1 MKFAKFLPAAALI
14 VLPFAAPMTAYAA
27 DSSSTTAPATPTTAT
42 NGLSVA
48 GDVALS
54 GICQVEG
61 QFQVGQMMIFR
72 AQVLETNGTTIDP
85 TTTTVAATLSNGDTV
100 TMAYHGAGMWVG
112 TYVIPANTPLGP
124 LAYAMTAKDATG
136 NTGTFVPL
144 GIPPMI
150 VNNTV
155 SIAINNKPIAA
166 FPEIGA
172 SVPLYPIIQLLKTEG
187 MKVGWNGHTLS
198 VTNSSFPATLPPATG
213 SGDYSVVINGST
225 VFKTTGQV
233 MKDPSTHNNTTYIST
248 DIFGFLVDAI
258 NLAAGGAPTTATFAG
273 NVLNITPPAPTT
285 TTSGSN

>member
-1 MKFAKFLPAAALI
+1 MNIVKFLPAAALM
-14 VLPFAAPMTAYAA
+14 VLPFAAPMSVYAA
-27 DSSSTTAPATPTTAT
+27 DSTTTTPAKPQTAT

-72 AQVLETNGTTIDP
+72 AQVLETNGTAIAA
-85 TTTTVAATLSNGDTV
+85 TTGVTVTATLSNGATV
-100 TMAYHGAGMWVG
+100 TMAAHGPGLWVG

-124 LAYAMTAKDATG
+124 LLYTMTAKDAAG

-155 SIAINNKPIAA
+155 SIAINNRPIAS
-166 FPEIGA
+166 FQEIGA
-172 SVPLYPIIQLLKTEG
+172 SVPLFPIIQLLKSEG
-187 MKVGWNGHTLS
+187 MKVGWDGHT
-198 VTNSSFPATLPPATG
+198 VTVTSSNFPAALPPATG
-213 SGDYSVVINGST
+213 SGPYSVVINGKT

-233 MKDPSTHNNTTYIST
+233 MKDPSTHQDTTYIST
-248 DIFGFLVDAI
+248 DIFGFLVDAV
-258 NLAAGGAPTTATFAG
+258 NLAAGGAPTTAMFAG
-273 NVLNITPPAPTT
+273 NVFNITPPTAPTS
-285 TTSGSN
+285 TSSN